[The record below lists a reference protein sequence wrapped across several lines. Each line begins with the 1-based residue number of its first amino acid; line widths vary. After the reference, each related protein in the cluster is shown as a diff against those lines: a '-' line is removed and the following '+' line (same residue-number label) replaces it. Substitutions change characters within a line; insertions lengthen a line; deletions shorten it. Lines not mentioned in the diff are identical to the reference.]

1 MDGIQHRVDLVV
13 DRCLHGIKLVLA
25 MDSQESAIHTA
36 GRILSDR
43 DTSEQS
49 TSCARKEVSEV
60 VAGMGDNGTPV
71 EDVKGLWPYTV
82 YGSRP

>member
-1 MDGIQHRVDLVV
+1 MD
-13 DRCLHGIKLVLA
+13 A
-25 MDSQESAIHTA
+25 QESAIHTA

-60 VAGMGDNGTPV
+60 VAGMGDNGPPV
-71 EDVKGLWPYTV
+71 EDVEGLWPYSV
-82 YGSRP
+82 YGGSSVTHTSSLPIHGPTDEQHRYSTI